1 MQFEVDP
8 RSPVTPSEQ
17 LADQVRFAIAAERLS
32 PGDRLPSVRDVARS
46 VRLNPNTVSRAW
58 RELELVGMLEAR
70 RGSGMFV
77 AAGAVA
83 LARAFRTR
91 ELTERLGRAVGDAL
105 ASGLDAPEIIELV
118 QDACSAWSMHDP
130 EGSTLAGEP
139 ETEPEPARSRKG
151 NRP

>member
-1 MQFEVDP
+1 
-8 RSPVTPSEQ
+8 
-17 LADQVRFAIAAERLS
+17 
-32 PGDRLPSVRDVARS
+32 VRDVARS
-46 VRLNPNTVSRAW
+46 VRLNPNTISRAW

-118 QDACSAWSMHDP
+118 QDACRAWPLHDP
-130 EGSTLAGEP
+130 HPKDRDGP
-139 ETEPEPARSRKG
+139 KPQPEPEPARSRKG
-151 NRP
+151 DRP